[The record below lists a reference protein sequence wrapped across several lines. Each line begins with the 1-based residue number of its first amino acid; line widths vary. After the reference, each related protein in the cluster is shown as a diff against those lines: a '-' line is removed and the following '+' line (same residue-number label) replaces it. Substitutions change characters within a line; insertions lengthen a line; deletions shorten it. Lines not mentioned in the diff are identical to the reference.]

1 MGLEDVLD
9 DIQKRKEETID
20 QISRETESEIGKIIQ
35 AAKAEAAS
43 ITKGAKERAK
53 DESKQITTRI
63 LSRANIEGRM
73 LLNNTMNERVEEA
86 VSELVK
92 NIDAY
97 RKSGSY
103 RKLLVSLSQKALDQL
118 GPGSALYSRGDDVEY
133 LKKSFPKIRVEQI
146 DRDILGGVV
155 AVSDGGRREIDYS
168 LENIIDA
175 VKDDFASQVLK
186 SIGGLDD

>member
-155 AVSDGGRREIDYS
+155 AVSDGGGREIDYS